1 MTVDS
6 NETGKNEKGNYSLSI
21 EMPEFGI
28 KNETRKDTG
37 LKLEDIQIKKVESV
51 DFAAFVLESEMAD
64 DRVEEEDTHRKLREL
79 GCFSPVRGMANIQN
93 ILGDAM
99 YARIYRDETKKQYL
113 EFCQKYRDGRYSP
126 IMRLPQAGMLMAARY
141 NFVSKE
147 IAEATIRN
155 RVAKFVMMVCEEY
168 DSKFCG
174 DLEEL
179 LNIVDVLNVLFR
191 SMPQLPVYEE
201 ESSEIDAAELYR
213 RIEQHAAEFEGW
225 KLYEHSS
232 YYMFDD
238 EGVQKL
244 AHAIGMKKL
253 DMLRQ
258 MKKNGFLYLTGSSS
272 HYQTNAR
279 FTDHD
284 GESFTEWVYCVYKL
298 GFLAGVVKK

>member
-93 ILGDAM
+93 ILGDVM

-126 IMRLPQAGMLMAARY
+126 VMRLPQSGMLMAARY

-174 DLEEL
+174 DMNEL
-179 LNIVDVLNVLFR
+179 LDIVDVLNVLFK
-191 SMPQLPVYEE
+191 SMSQLPVYAE

-238 EGVQKL
+238 EGIQKL

-253 DMLRQ
+253 DMLKQ

-279 FTDHD
+279 FTGHD

-298 GFLAGVVKK
+298 GFLAGVVQK

>member
-1 MTVDS
+1 MKVD
-6 NETGKNEKGNYSLSI
+6 NKETERNEKGNDSLSI
-21 EMPEFGI
+21 EMPEFSI

-37 LKLEDIQIKKVESV
+37 LKLENIQVKNVESV
-51 DFAAFVLESEMAD
+51 DFASFVLESEMAD
-64 DRVEEEDTHRKLREL
+64 DRVEEKDTYRKLREL

-93 ILGDAM
+93 ILGDVM

-126 IMRLPQAGMLMAARY
+126 VMRLPQAGMLMAARY

-168 DSKFCG
+168 DAKFCG
-174 DLEEL
+174 DMEEL
-179 LNIVDVLNVLFR
+179 LNIVDVLNVLFKAM
-191 SMPQLPVYEE
+191 SQLPVYEE
-201 ESSEIDAAELYR
+201 ESSEIDGAELYR
-213 RIEQHAAEFEGW
+213 RIEQHASEFEGW

-232 YYMFDD
+232 YYMFDE
-238 EGVQKL
+238 EGIHKL

-253 DMLRQ
+253 DMLKQ
-258 MKKNGFLYLTGSSS
+258 MKKNGFLYLTGLSS

-279 FTDHD
+279 FMGHD